1 MIRFRTQVYR
11 LTSSK
16 IPEGKK
22 LKAAFLTDLHGREF
36 GPENQVLLEEIC
48 RQQPDLVLCAGDMIV
63 RTLPHSI
70 PVAREL
76 LLKLSEEFPVYM
88 ALGNHECRMKLQP
101 ETARIYTD
109 YEEELVKGGIKIF
122 HNEKKDLKIGDI
134 PLTIYGLEL
143 PMEYYHKPDSP
154 TLTCGQIKNLLGS
167 GDPSRLNILLAHN
180 PKYGKSLFLLECRSE
195 LLSAVIIMGGFYGCP
210 GICGLTSP
218 QVSGCF
224 HHFAAGIL
232 KKKENIFW

>member
-1 MIRFRTQVYR
+1 MIRFRTQVYK

-36 GPENQVLLEEIC
+36 GPGNQALLEEIC

-76 LLKLSEEFPVYM
+76 LLKLSEDFPVYM

-109 YEEELVKGGIKIF
+109 YEE
-122 HNEKKDLKIGDI
+122 
-134 PLTIYGLEL
+134 
-143 PMEYYHKPDSP
+143 
-154 TLTCGQIKNLLGS
+154 
-167 GDPSRLNILLAHN
+167 
-180 PKYGKSLFLLECRSE
+180 
-195 LLSAVIIMGGFYGCP
+195 
-210 GICGLTSP
+210 
-218 QVSGCF
+218 
-224 HHFAAGIL
+224 
-232 KKKENIFW
+232 

>member
-36 GPENQVLLEEIC
+36 GPGNQVLLEEIC

-76 LLKLSEEFPVYM
+76 LLKLSEDFPVYM

-134 PLTIYGLEL
+134 PLTIY
-143 PMEYYHKPDSP
+143 
-154 TLTCGQIKNLLGS
+154 
-167 GDPSRLNILLAHN
+167 
-180 PKYGKSLFLLECRSE
+180 
-195 LLSAVIIMGGFYGCP
+195 
-210 GICGLTSP
+210 
-218 QVSGCF
+218 
-224 HHFAAGIL
+224 
-232 KKKENIFW
+232 